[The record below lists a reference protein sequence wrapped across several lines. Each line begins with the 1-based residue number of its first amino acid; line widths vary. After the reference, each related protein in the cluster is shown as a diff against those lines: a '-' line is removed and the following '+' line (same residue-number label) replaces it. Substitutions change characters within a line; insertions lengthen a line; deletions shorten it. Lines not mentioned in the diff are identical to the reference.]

1 MATDAVPALQSPWRI
16 HRHTTA
22 AGELAV
28 YTTDVPQSDERPL
41 LLVVHGALRRAEVL
55 MGAVPWW
62 PAPFDIVF
70 VDLPGHGRS
79 SPLVPATVD
88 RFAQR
93 LGVAMAAL
101 FPQRRLFVLGESL
114 GGLVAL
120 AMAGLQETDRVH
132 GVIAADPPLTT
143 AKLWHVAHAVRTAL
157 ARAPHSAFMQSFAA
171 DIFGIATTQG
181 TAERIYYPVLD
192 RLRVPALIL
201 TGDIPL
207 LPPRQTTSVP
217 CVMDEVDRFVIER
230 LYRGQVTV
238 KTLHRSGH
246 LVLFDA
252 VSDCRQLIEDFVM
265 A

>member
-1 MATDAVPALQSPWRI
+1 MATDASPAPPSPWRI
-16 HRHTTA
+16 HRHTSE

-28 YTTDVPQSDERPL
+28 YTTAVPQAVDRPL
-41 LLVVHGALRRAEVL
+41 LLVVHGALRRAEIL
-55 MGAVPWW
+55 MGAFPWW

-70 VDLPGHGRS
+70 ADLPGHGRS
-79 SPLVPATVD
+79 SPLVPATVE

-93 LGVAMAAL
+93 LNAAMTAL

-120 AMAGLQETDRVH
+120 AMAGPADTETVH

-143 AKLWHVAHAVRTAL
+143 AKLWHVAQAVRTAL
-157 ARAPHSAFMQSFAA
+157 ARTPHSPFMQSFAG
-171 DIFGIATTQG
+171 DIFGIAATEATT
-181 TAERIYYPVLD
+181 ERIYYPVLD

-207 LPPRQTTSVP
+207 LPPRRTASVP

-230 LYRGQVTV
+230 LYHGRVTV
-238 KTLHRSGH
+238 KTLDRSGH

-252 VSDCRQLIEDFVM
+252 VAECRQLIEDFVM
-265 A
+265 T